1 MNNFKDKYESLSVA
15 VDKNFKVRDNVRIRD
30 IFGDNSI
37 VKKVPNQM
45 IFFVK

>member
-30 IFGDNSI
+30 IFGDNST